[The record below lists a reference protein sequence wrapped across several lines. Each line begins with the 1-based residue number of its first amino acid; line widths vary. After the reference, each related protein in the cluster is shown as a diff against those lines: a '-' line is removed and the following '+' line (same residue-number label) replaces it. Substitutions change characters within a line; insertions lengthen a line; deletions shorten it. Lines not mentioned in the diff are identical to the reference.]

1 MQEMEMSEK
10 DESEFVT
17 QKACQVATGRVLV
30 SHMKLHR
37 KLDSIEKRLFR
48 DNGSVSIQTRLDR
61 HEQVL
66 RALLWVV
73 GLIAGVTVTAAGGGV
88 VVVVKHLLTRGGA
101 V

>member
-1 MQEMEMSEK
+1 MSEK
-10 DESEFVT
+10 DESFVT
-17 QKACQVATGRVLV
+17 QKACRVATGRVLV
-30 SHMKLHR
+30 SHERLHR
-37 KLDSIEKRLFR
+37 KLDSIEKRLFK
-48 DNGSVSIQTRLDR
+48 DNGHVSVQTRLDR

>member
-1 MQEMEMSEK
+1 MSEK
-10 DESEFVT
+10 DESFVT
-17 QKACQVATGRVLV
+17 QKACRVATGRVLV

-37 KLDSIEKRLFR
+37 KLDSIVKRLFK
-48 DNGSVSIQTRLDR
+48 DNGHVSVQTRLDR

-73 GLIAGVTVTAAGGGV
+73 GLVVGVTVTAAGGGAV
-88 VVVVKHLLTRGGA
+88 VVLKHLLTNGG

>member
-10 DESEFVT
+10 EHGFVT
-17 QKACQVATGRVLV
+17 RKDCQVSTGRVLV

-73 GLIAGVTVTAAGGGV
+73 GLIVGVTVTAVGGGAV
-88 VVVVKHLLTRGGA
+88 VVLKHLLTRGGA

>member
-1 MQEMEMSEK
+1 MSEK
-10 DESEFVT
+10 EESEFVT
-17 QKACQVATGRVLV
+17 RKEYQVATGRVLV
-30 SHMKLHR
+30 SHERLHR
-37 KLDSIEKRLFR
+37 KLVSIEQRLFR

-73 GLIAGVTVTAAGGGV
+73 GLIVGVTMTAVGGSV
-88 VVVVKHLLTRGGA
+88 IVIVKHLLTRGGA